1 MVERSRS
8 SNLSLLTTLCGLVAG
23 AYMIVGGFLVMQQ
36 ERAWST
42 TFWMIEAFKSESID
56 EVVAWLAIA
65 GGMAVIAG
73 GLLSRRHFTT
83 GGLLMLVVDAGGL
96 FFVYV
101 SPNPISWFYLWALPA
116 VLLALGGVFCGLQLT
131 RVVRPVDESGGAPA

>member
-1 MVERSRS
+1 MYERTRS
-8 SNLSLLTTLCGLVAG
+8 ATLTMLSTVAG
-23 AYMIVGGFLVMQQ
+23 LFAGVYMIVGGVLVLQE

-42 TFWMIEAFKSESID
+42 TYWMIEAFRSESID

-65 GGMAVIAG
+65 GGIAAIAG
-73 GLLSRRHFTT
+73 ALLSRRHFTI
-83 GGLLMLVVDAGGL
+83 GGLLMLAVDAGGL

-101 SPNPISWFYLWALPA
+101 SPDPLGWFYLWAMPA

-131 RVVRPVDESGGAPA
+131 RVVRPADVAA